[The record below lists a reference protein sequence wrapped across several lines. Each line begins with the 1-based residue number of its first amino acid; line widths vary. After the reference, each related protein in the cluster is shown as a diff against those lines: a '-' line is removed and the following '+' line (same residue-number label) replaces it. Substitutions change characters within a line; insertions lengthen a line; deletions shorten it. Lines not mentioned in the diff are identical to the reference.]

1 MGTFSSD
8 DWHDPFADKP
18 YIGEIQKDY
27 AFQFIQLVNDYINA
41 LISAKTSEAPYWGVD
56 TTRAELAIARVHSR
70 AYRV

>member
-27 AFQFIQLVNDYINA
+27 AFQFINWLMI
-41 LISAKTSEAPYWGVD
+41 ISM
-56 TTRAELAIARVHSR
+56 L
-70 AYRV
+70 